1 MHETN
6 EVTRAR
12 DKAIAMAIVDG
23 LKDQHISVSQAQDI
37 LYLAQ
42 DLIRE
47 KSNEQALSDMLK
59 TMV

>member
-1 MHETN
+1 MDEAS
-6 EVTRAR
+6 RAR

-23 LKDQHISVSQAQDI
+23 LKEQHISVSEAQEI

-47 KSNEQALSDMLK
+47 SQNKQTLTDMLK
-59 TMV
+59 SML

>member
-1 MHETN
+1 MD
-6 EVTRAR
+6 EVSRAR

-23 LKDQHISVSQAQDI
+23 LKEQHISVSEAQEI

-47 KSNEQALSDMLK
+47 SQNKQSLTDMLK
-59 TMV
+59 SVL

>member
-1 MHETN
+1 MDEAS
-6 EVTRAR
+6 RAR

-23 LKDQHISVSQAQDI
+23 LKEQHISVSEAQEI

-47 KSNEQALSDMLK
+47 SQNKQSLTDMLK
-59 TMV
+59 SML

>member
-1 MHETN
+1 MD
-6 EVTRAR
+6 EVIRAR
-12 DKAIAMAIVDG
+12 NKAIAMAIVDG
-23 LKDQHISVSQAQDI
+23 LKDQHISVSEAQDI

-47 KSNEQALSDMLK
+47 QSNKQALTDMLK

>member
-1 MHETN
+1 MD
-6 EVTRAR
+6 EVSRAR

-23 LKDQHISVSQAQDI
+23 LKEQHIRVSEAQEI

-47 KSNEQALSDMLK
+47 SQNKQSLTDMLK
-59 TMV
+59 SML

>member
-1 MHETN
+1 MD

-12 DKAIAMAIVDG
+12 DEAIARAIVDG
-23 LKDQHISVSQAQDI
+23 LKEQHISVSEAQEI

-47 KSNEQALSDMLK
+47 SQNKQSITDMLK
-59 TMV
+59 SML

>member
-1 MHETN
+1 MD
-6 EVTRAR
+6 EVSRAR

-23 LKDQHISVSQAQDI
+23 LNEQHISVSEAQEI

-47 KSNEQALSDMLK
+47 SQNKQSLTDMLK
-59 TMV
+59 SML

>member
-1 MHETN
+1 MD
-6 EVTRAR
+6 EVSRAR

-23 LKDQHISVSQAQDI
+23 LKEQHISVSEAQEI

-47 KSNEQALSDMLK
+47 SQNKQTLTDMLK
-59 TMV
+59 SML

>member
-1 MHETN
+1 MD
-6 EVTRAR
+6 EVSRAR

-23 LKDQHISVSQAQDI
+23 LKEQHISVSEAQEI

-47 KSNEQALSDMLK
+47 SQNKQSLTDMLK
-59 TMV
+59 SMP

>member
-1 MHETN
+1 
-6 EVTRAR
+6 
-12 DKAIAMAIVDG
+12 MAIVDG
-23 LKDQHISVSQAQDI
+23 LKDQHISVSEAQDI

-47 KSNEQALSDMLK
+47 QSNKQALTDMLK

>member
-1 MHETN
+1 MD
-6 EVTRAR
+6 EVSRAR

-23 LKDQHISVSQAQDI
+23 LKEQHISVSEAQEI

-47 KSNEQALSDMLK
+47 SQNKQSLTDMLK
-59 TMV
+59 SML

>member
-1 MHETN
+1 MD
-6 EVTRAR
+6 EVSRAR

-23 LKDQHISVSQAQDI
+23 LKEQHISVSETQEI

-47 KSNEQALSDMLK
+47 SQNKQSLTDMLNS
-59 TMV
+59 ML

>member
-1 MHETN
+1 MD
-6 EVTRAR
+6 EVSRAR

-23 LKDQHISVSQAQDI
+23 LKEQHISVSEAQEV

-47 KSNEQALSDMLK
+47 SQNKQSLTDMLK
-59 TMV
+59 SML

>member
-1 MHETN
+1 MD
-6 EVTRAR
+6 EVSRAR

-23 LKDQHISVSQAQDI
+23 LKEQHISVSEAQEI

-47 KSNEQALSDMLK
+47 SQSKQSLTDMLK
-59 TMV
+59 SML

>member
-1 MHETN
+1 MMD
-6 EVTRAR
+6 EVIRAR
-12 DKAIAMAIVDG
+12 NKAIAMAIVDG
-23 LKDQHISVSQAQDI
+23 LKDQHISVSEAQDI

-47 KSNEQALSDMLK
+47 QSNKQALTDMLK

>member
-1 MHETN
+1 MD
-6 EVTRAR
+6 EVSRAC

-23 LKDQHISVSQAQDI
+23 LKEQHISVSEAQEI

-47 KSNEQALSDMLK
+47 SQNKQSLTDMLK
-59 TMV
+59 SML